1 MSGVRSINGS
11 IMVVLM
17 QKAEEAYFLPC
28 FHLKKKN
35 EEAII
40 PLKSCTLFTTLTLTL
55 LWKRYSLI
63 NSCIE
68 TTIPTTNFMESWNSS
83 ISDALH
89 TQVKYRLGPQL
100 AQTPIPVHV
109 GPRINHPYC
118 WSDGSIPAQENL

>member
-1 MSGVRSINGS
+1 MSMSGVRSINGS

-55 LWKRYSLI
+55 L
-63 NSCIE
+63 
-68 TTIPTTNFMESWNSS
+68 
-83 ISDALH
+83 
-89 TQVKYRLGPQL
+89 
-100 AQTPIPVHV
+100 
-109 GPRINHPYC
+109 
-118 WSDGSIPAQENL
+118 